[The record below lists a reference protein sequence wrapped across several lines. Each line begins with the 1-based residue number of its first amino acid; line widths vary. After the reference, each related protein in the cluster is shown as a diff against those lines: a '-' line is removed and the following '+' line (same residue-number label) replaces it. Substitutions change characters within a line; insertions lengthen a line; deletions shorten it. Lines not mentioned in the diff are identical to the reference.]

1 MLVVPKFVPLRGA
14 ICFTLLFGSS
24 VCFAQT
30 AEPGAR
36 TNGDDLKMIR
46 ASLEKLVKLTE
57 ELNNTQRAILAMQ
70 EMQLYEFRMQAL
82 ETRHDA
88 LMDQESKLSALTP
101 SLERAAKD
109 TESGIGPTGLAGT
122 SSPPDSGIRRETA
135 EQLDA
140 NLRALDSVRAKTQQI
155 ENEIAGLR
163 ARMENL
169 HKALV
174 AAGIE
179 Q

>member
-122 SSPPDSGIRRETA
+122 
-135 EQLDA
+135 
-140 NLRALDSVRAKTQQI
+140 
-155 ENEIAGLR
+155 
-163 ARMENL
+163 
-169 HKALV
+169 
-174 AAGIE
+174 
-179 Q
+179 